1 MHDEERWQ
9 TDERDELMT
18 SPANMVARKNEQGTV
33 LVAVLWLVTVITLL
47 VVSLG
52 RDVRSNV
59 DLARLEI
66 DRLRT
71 QAVLE
76 SAVEVAVAKLL
87 TAGNKINIAWDGRA
101 ENINLGSASVEIRIV
116 DASGLVD
123 IARAKPDLLQA
134 LFDKVLGAGAD
145 SDALVEAIL
154 DRQPKGERKPSA
166 ELPFQSVDEVYEL
179 ANGNSQLV
187 DKLMP
192 FIGLYSRDGRVNVR
206 SGPQEVI
213 ESVPGIST
221 TDIDNILSLRR
232 GGDAN
237 IAVFQG
243 IAARYGKY
251 LSVEPGNIYIVDAK
265 VTEGQHLLAGSSI
278 RATIALDRKNPDAPY
293 QVVRLSW

>member
-1 MHDEERWQ
+1 MHDEECRQ

-18 SPANMVARKNEQGTV
+18 SPANMVARKNEQGAV

-87 TAGNKINIAWDGRA
+87 AAGNKINIAWDGRA

-123 IARAKPDLLQA
+123 ISRAKPDLIHA

-145 SDALVEAIL
+145 SNALVEAIL

-166 ELPFQSVDEVYEL
+166 ELPFQAVDEVYEL

-192 FIGLYSRDGRVNVR
+192 FIGLYSKDGRVNVR
-206 SGPQEVI
+206 SSPQEVI
-213 ESVPGIST
+213 ESVPGISA

-237 IAVFQG
+237 TAVLLG

-265 VTEGQHLLAGSSI
+265 VTEGQHLLAGSGM